1 MTGIILEIGGCG
13 IYAYSE
19 KGRGNYDMMKA
30 TEDMEVLAEQN
41 GADMTKEEDVKLPQ
55 IEFEELTEED
65 AREFVKIEKRFIQ
78 AYHEKEESDT
88 EGNWLFHQL
97 QEELPEKP
105 EAEIRAMTEE
115 IRSSVA
121 EAEKNLQ
128 DINAACDAG
137 ETAEGW
143 FARKVSEAASGM
155 SVVEF
160 GNYLSGIDTALSMG
174 NEQMRR
180 TILTNA
186 GEVSQCLNL
195 DGFIAEQQAVNSFNR
210 QAALEGSK
218 FFAEV
223 KVPGQGETYGLNS
236 FDTVIRN
243 TTTGEIVH
251 QYQFK
256 FGKDPEST
264 IRMLKDGNYNNQRIV
279 VPAEQVDAV
288 REAFPGKSVEAY
300 MGGTDKVST
309 RSDALS
315 KEQVKDWQYEAQEN
329 GIMPEQ
335 NWNSYNTKELA
346 LNVGR
351 EAAITG
357 VQAMAITTGF
367 VMAEKAIK
375 GEKIDADETIEIAL
389 KTGADTWVKE
399 ATAGALKVGVE
410 KGVVRFIPA
419 GTPAGTIAKMA
430 YVAVED
436 IKILHKVAKGDMTVS
451 EGLDSIARTTVSV
464 AMGLGWATKG
474 AAIGAAVLS
483 FIPIAGPLV
492 GGLVGGTIGYMA
504 GSGVGQAIYNGAKK
518 LGKAVKSGIK
528 KVGSAIKSGVGKVG
542 RAIGRVFG
550 R

>member
-1 MTGIILEIGGCG
+1 
-13 IYAYSE
+13 
-19 KGRGNYDMMKA
+19 MMKA
-30 TEDMEVLAEQN
+30 TEDMEVLAGQN
-41 GADMTKEEDVKLPQ
+41 GAEMIKEEDVKLPQ

-160 GNYLSGIDTALSMG
+160 GNYLSGIDEVLSISNDM
-174 NEQMRR
+174 MREV
-180 TILTNA
+180 IFTNA
-186 GEVSQCLNL
+186 GDVSQCINL
-195 DGFIAEQQAVNSFNR
+195 DGFIAEQFLVNSFNEH
-210 QAALEGSK
+210 AVLEGSP
-218 FFAEV
+218 FRAEV
-223 KVPGQGETYGLNS
+223 LRPKAGQTYGKNS
-236 FDTVIRN
+236 FDAVIKSDFGN
-243 TTTGEIVH
+243 GKIMN

-256 FGKDPEST
+256 FGKDAEAT
-264 IRMLKDGNYNNQRIV
+264 IRMIERGNYNNQRIV
-279 VPAEQVDAV
+279 VPADQVADV
-288 REAFPGKSVEAY
+288 RKGLAARNKYSNKTVEAFI
-300 MGGTDKVST
+300 GGTESVPTKSNSLDTKL
-309 RSDALS
+309 D
-315 KEQVKDWQYEAQEN
+315 VKQLQYEIQEK
-329 GIMPEQ
+329 GVIPEQ
-335 NWNSYNTKELA
+335 NWNDFNTKELA

-351 EAAITG
+351 EVAVSS

-389 KTGADTWVKE
+389 RTGADTWVKE

-451 EGLDSIARTTVSV
+451 EGLDSIARTTMSV
-464 AMGLGWATKG
+464 AVGLGWATKG

-528 KVGSAIKSGVGKVG
+528 KAGRAIKSGLGKVG
-542 RAIGRVFG
+542 RAIGGLFR